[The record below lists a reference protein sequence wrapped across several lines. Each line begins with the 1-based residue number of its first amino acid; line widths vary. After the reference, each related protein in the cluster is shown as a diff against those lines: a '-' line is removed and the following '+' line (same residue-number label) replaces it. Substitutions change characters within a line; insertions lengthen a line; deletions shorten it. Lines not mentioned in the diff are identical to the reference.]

1 MSSDNASVLR
11 EGFEAFMRGDVD
23 TLRELIEPDAQWLA
37 LVVGFR
43 CLLTQ
48 AGRSARGSTDAV

>member
-23 TLRELIEPDAQWLA
+23 TLRELIEPEQWL
-37 LVVGFR
+37 
-43 CLLTQ
+43 
-48 AGRSARGSTDAV
+48 